1 MSLNSLSKKTT
12 EFSKASKV
20 YLPIFRDT
28 FAPWLRKKMVAIW
41 CWRGQFITTQTGGLG
56 SKCTPFLGNF
66 NFQQVRMERC
76 FMNHCVA
83 IHYAYHKLPGD
94 WLFISNQYHS
104 NESICVGTTIKA
116 ELSCNLNFILTRTSI
131 YRNKLNQLAKSER
144 CFVIDWTMLKP
155 STRYFDCK
163 WWKVRNRP

>member
-1 MSLNSLSKKTT
+1 MPDSAPYHGKTFQSDDLHTSPPRVLEDMSLNSLSKKTT

-28 FAPWLRKKMVAIW
+28 FAPRLP
-41 CWRGQFITTQTGGLG
+41 CGLTTQTGGLG
-56 SKCTPFLGNF
+56 SKRPPFWGNF

-83 IHYAYHKLPGD
+83 IHHAYHKLSGD
-94 WLFISNQYHS
+94 WLFISTRYHS
-104 NESICVGTTIKA
+104 NESICVGTTIHA
-116 ELSCNLNFILTRTSI
+116 ELSCNLNFYLTRTSI

-144 CFVIDWTMLKP
+144 CFVID
-155 STRYFDCK
+155 
-163 WWKVRNRP
+163 